1 MGEKLFQY
9 MQWPEI
15 EAIVYSEHDR
25 PKQILGTH
33 ETKDGVVVQ
42 AFFPGAQSVRVE
54 SDSLKEPV
62 MMEKVDENGYF
73 AALIPDLDVYDYLY
87 RVTEGDGH
95 SFSCRDAYAFET
107 TIQDEDIRKFQAGI
121 HYEIYKV
128 LGAHSMTLH
137 GVPGVRF
144 AVWAPS
150 AMRVSVVG
158 DFNQWDGRRH
168 PMQRIDGG
176 IHELFIPGLKPGDI
190 YKYEVKV
197 KNGDVMLKTDPYGT
211 QGQMRPDNASVI
223 CDVDGVYE
231 WKDKEWMRSRRRKDL
246 QKEPVFI
253 YELHLG
259 GFERPDEDDGRTFY
273 NYRELAE
280 KVADYVTQMGY
291 THIELMPVMEH
302 PLDESWGY
310 QVTGYYA
317 PTSRY
322 GTPED
327 LMYFIDYM
335 HQKGIGVILD
345 WVPAHFPRD
354 LNGLAKFDGTP
365 LYEYPDPRRGEH
377 PHWGTLI
384 FNYGR
389 HEVSNFLI
397 ANAMYWV
404 EEYHA
409 DGLRFD
415 AVASMLYLDYGRN
428 DGEWVANMYG
438 GKEHLEAIEFLK
450 HLNSMMKKRNP
461 DVAMIAEESTAWPK
475 VTAPVEDEGL
485 GFDYKWNMGWMN
497 DFLGFM
503 QLDPLFRKGAYGNL
517 LFSMIYAYSE
527 KFILVLSHDEVVHGK
542 GSMIGKMPGTYEEK
556 FANLRLAYGFMT
568 AHPGKKLLFMGQDFA
583 QFTEFNEAKSLEWF
597 MLEYEAHRQMQNYV
611 KDLLK
616 LYKEYPALYRLD
628 HDPDGFEWINNI
640 SADETIVVFLRKNRK
655 RDETLLVV
663 CNFTPVVRKNYK
675 IGVPFEGKY
684 KEIFNSD
691 AKVYGGE
698 GNVNP
703 RVKPSKEDECDE
715 RENSIRITV
724 PPLGISI
731 FRCTPEKLKK
741 PGRGKK
747 AAAEKKKPEKKTVDD
762 SQKKPEKKTANDSQ
776 MKSGKKAAD
785 DGQKKPVKIS
795 VMKKETAPAKAIRR
809 QVEKLSSKRVPKS
822 SEDK

>member
-1 MGEKLFQY
+1 MGDKLFQY

-33 ETKDGVVVQ
+33 ETEDGVVVQ
-42 AFFPGAQSVRVE
+42 AFFPEAYAVYVE
-54 SDSLKEPV
+54 SDSLDEPV
-62 MMEKVDENGYF
+62 LMEKVDENGYF
-73 AALIPDLDVYDYLY
+73 ATIIQDLDAYDYRY
-87 RVTEGDGH
+87 HVFEDEDS
-95 SFSCRDAYAFET
+95 SFYCRDAYAFET
-107 TIQDEDIRKFQAGI
+107 TIQEEDIRKFQAGI

-128 LGAHSMTLH
+128 LGAHPMTLH
-137 GVPGVRF
+137 GVDGVRF
-144 AVWAPS
+144 AVWAPG

-176 IHELFIPGLKPGDI
+176 IHELFIPDLKEGDI

-197 KNGDVMLKTDPYGT
+197 KGGDVILKTDPYGT
-211 QGQMRPDNASVI
+211 QAQLRPDNASVI
-223 CDVDGVYE
+223 CNVDGTHD
-231 WKDKEWMRSRRRKDL
+231 WQDKEWMKKRRRKNL

-259 GFERPDEDDGRTFY
+259 GFERPDEDDGRPFY

-280 KVADYVTQMGY
+280 KVADYVLRMGY

-335 HQKGIGVILD
+335 HQKDIGVILD

-354 LNGLAKFDGTP
+354 LNGLARFDGTA

-404 EEYHA
+404 ENYHA

-428 DGEWVANMYG
+428 DGEWVPNMYG

-461 DVAMIAEESTAWPK
+461 DVTMIAEESTAWPK
-475 VTAPVEDEGL
+475 VTESPEDEGL

-503 QLDPLFRKGAYGNL
+503 QLDPLFRKGAYGQL

-556 FANLRLAYGFMT
+556 FANLRLAYGFMM

-583 QFTEFNEAKSLEWF
+583 QFTEFDEAKSLEWF
-597 MLEYEAHRQMQNYV
+597 MLEYEPHRQMQNYV

-655 RDETLLVV
+655 RDETLLIV

-691 AKVYGGE
+691 AKIYGGE
-698 GNVNP
+698 GNVNV

-715 RENSIRITV
+715 RKNSIRITV

-741 PGRGKK
+741 KKQAKKTAAGKK
-747 AAAEKKKPEKKTVDD
+747 AVPENT
-762 SQKKPEKKTANDSQ
+762 
-776 MKSGKKAAD
+776 KKAETKEA
-785 DGQKKPVKIS
+785 GQDKKGAVKIS
-795 VMKKETAPAKAIRR
+795 VMKKEKTPTKVIRK
-809 QVEKLSSKRVPKS
+809 QVEKFASKRN
-822 SEDK
+822 DKPEENN